1 MVAAAAAAA
10 SGGGEGGGRERQTMG
25 NAIGLRYCAKDF
37 HTFSLVNVL
46 MGSLSGY
53 RLFKWSCSNPTNY
66 CKCVMF
72 GGLLIDFFW
81 KKGCGAL
88 PGLVRKKKKSPP
100 LPRKHLI
107 TVMLLLALIVQV
119 CAGEP
124 GWWESGGSGGGGGG
138 AHVKKAVLRAVAE
151 LCVL

>member
-1 MVAAAAAAA
+1 MI
-10 SGGGEGGGRERQTMG
+10 GGKRERQTMG

-53 RLFKWSCSNPTNY
+53 RLFKWSCPNPTNY

-81 KKGCGAL
+81 EKRLWGSTRAS
-88 PGLVRKKKKSPP
+88 KKKKEEPP
-100 LPRKHLI
+100 TPPKHLI

-119 CAGEP
+119 CAGE
-124 GWWESGGSGGGGGG
+124 SG
-138 AHVKKAVLRAVAE
+138 
-151 LCVL
+151 